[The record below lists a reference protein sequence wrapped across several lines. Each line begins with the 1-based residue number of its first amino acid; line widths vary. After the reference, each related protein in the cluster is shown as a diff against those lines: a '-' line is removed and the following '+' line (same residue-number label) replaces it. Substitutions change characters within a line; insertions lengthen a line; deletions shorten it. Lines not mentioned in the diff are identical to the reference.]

1 MINHFPLLLIVPPV
15 VRSSRRPHRMVE
27 RQVMCYRRSWPILLS
42 GFFEPLF
49 YLLSI
54 RVGLSSLVG
63 TITVGDTVF
72 SYAEFVAPAMMA
84 ASAMNGA
91 VYDSTMNVH
100 KLKYAR
106 VYDAVLWTPAGQ
118 RVTAA
123 DAASQA
129 LALEIRYQRA
139 LQGQQIAERSLLEMR
154 RQGDIDDAVA
164 QRWLQTMTGLFPD
177 VVEGSRITAVNLPR
191 EGARFFVDGRLKGSV
206 AEPEFARRFFGIWLS
221 PQSSDQKLRLA
232 LLGQGQASF
241 RP

>member
-1 MINHFPLLLIVPPV
+1 MKRATRRRLLLTALVGGVVAVAGTGMAQASKPEADGLDAPPE
-15 VRSSRRPHRMVE
+15 VRSAFGTPALQGQGRLRF
-27 RQVMCYRRSWPILLS
+27 L
-42 GFFEPLF
+42 
-49 YLLSI
+49 
-54 RVGLSSLVG
+54 GL
-63 TITVGDTVF
+63 
-72 SYAEFVAPAMMA
+72 
-84 ASAMNGA
+84 
-91 VYDSTMNVH
+91 
-100 KLKYAR
+100 R

-154 RQGDIDDAVA
+154 RQGEIDDAVA

-232 LLGQGQASF
+232 LLGQGQASS

>member
-1 MINHFPLLLIVPPV
+1 MKRATRRRVLLTGLVGGVVAVAGTGVARASNPEPDGLDAPPE
-15 VRSSRRPHRMVE
+15 VRSAFGTPALQGQGRLRF
-27 RQVMCYRRSWPILLS
+27 L
-42 GFFEPLF
+42 
-49 YLLSI
+49 
-54 RVGLSSLVG
+54 GL
-63 TITVGDTVF
+63 
-72 SYAEFVAPAMMA
+72 
-84 ASAMNGA
+84 
-91 VYDSTMNVH
+91 
-100 KLKYAR
+100 R

-154 RQGDIDDAVA
+154 RQGDLDDVVA

-177 VVEGSRITAVNLPR
+177 VVEGSRITAVNMPR

-206 AEPEFARRFFGIWLS
+206 AEPDFARRFFGIWLS

-232 LLGQGQASF
+232 LLGQGQASP